1 MIGFILI
8 GVQILVS
15 TCQSILTRFYS
26 TSYPG
31 RKDLC
36 SPIFTVASGLVLVL
50 VTACLAGF
58 QFNAT
63 QPTVIIGLI
72 NALALVLYN
81 SSMLKA
87 SANGPYSVTVVFMI
101 AGGIVIPAIVSA
113 FWGDDLNW
121 VKIVSII
128 VVLISVYMISY
139 KDGESY
145 LNKKIF
151 FLSCAGL
158 FVGNGVYGSLID
170 VHSRMTT
177 PVGMNTTPE
186 REEFLI
192 ITYSCAVLISAVM
205 LLFKLKGDFHALKE
219 QNKTSLAFLGAA
231 SVVIAAAVN
240 LVVFTIGFVDTTIL
254 YTFDNSCVFLL
265 SVLFSCFVFKEK
277 LTRLNIIGCVTLCV
291 ALVSMSLSPQIA
303 AYVASLF

>member
-1 MIGFILI
+1 MIGFLLI
-8 GVQILVS
+8 GLQIVVS

-31 RKDLC
+31 RKELC
-36 SPIFTVASGLVLVL
+36 SPIFTVASGFVLVL

-58 QFNAT
+58 HFEASHY
-63 QPTVIIGLI
+63 TVIIGLI

-121 VKIVSII
+121 VKIVSIL
-128 VVLISVYMISY
+128 VVLASVYLISY

-145 LNKKIF
+145 QNKKVF
-151 FLSCAGL
+151 FLSCLGL

-170 VHSRMTT
+170 VHSRLTT
-177 PVGMNTTPE
+177 PLGMNTTPE

-192 ITYSCAVLISAVM
+192 ITYLCAVLISAGM
-205 LLFKLKGDFHALKE
+205 LLFKLKGDFTALKE
-219 QNKTSLAFLGAA
+219 QSKTSLTFLVAA
-231 SVVIAAAVN
+231 SIVITAAVN
-240 LVVFTIGFVDTTIL
+240 LVVYTIGFVDTTIL

-277 LTRLNIIGCVTLCV
+277 LTRMNVIGCVTLCA
-291 ALVSMSLSPQIA
+291 ALICISLSPQIA
-303 AYVASLF
+303 AYFASLF